1 MSTTTFNAA
10 TLRRIVRAGTTSS
23 FGSRPGMRRHQW
35 TEQELQELSLAY
47 LEHKG
52 QMPLWKIADMLQFCF
67 SSPKPSRNEDEDD
80 DDAPMIVTPT
90 NPTNTRAPSIP
101 AIMSKLMDCVY
112 LETGGLLGYD
122 TVKPSLLHCQVWKHV
137 RLSQKHREMIAE
149 MKLKTEENAA
159 KCCQP
164 EEPQPQ
170 PQSSSSSSSSSH
182 RCSIGKV
189 RSRKSDDDECPPTKR
204 RKIVTEDDD
213 DDDDEEHIDHDHVNL
228 QAVMAALDQRLANL
242 SLRFGDVFA
251 EIESIRGEITNSL
264 THPPPPSQNSA
275 TAPNTTPI
283 CSKCDKHIEGELG
296 GFSVCYADPSQP
308 EGTIEC
314 YDCCSLSPS
323 ELEFV
328 TRRQAELEAEYEEQ
342 GQQPVSPLYSDYD
355 SDAYWEDY
363 NRNRYPYDHSEEC
376 S

>member
-10 TLRRIVRAGTTSS
+10 TLRRIVRAGTNSS

-52 QMPLWKIADMLQFCF
+52 QMPLWKIADMLQFSF
-67 SSPKPSRNEDEDD
+67 SSPKPSRNEDD
-80 DDAPMIVTPT
+80 DDAPMVVTL

-112 LETGGLLGYD
+112 LETGGLLGYE

-137 RLSQKHREMIAE
+137 KLSQKHREMIAE
-149 MKLKTEENAA
+149 MKIKSEENAA
-159 KCCQP
+159 KCCHP

-170 PQSSSSSSSSSH
+170 PQPQPQSSSSSSSH

-189 RSRKSDDDECPPTKR
+189 RSRKSDDDECPPAKR
-204 RKIVTEDDD
+204 RKIITE
-213 DDDDEEHIDHDHVNL
+213 DDDEEHIDHGNL
-228 QAVMAALDQRLANL
+228 QAVMASLDQRLANL
-242 SLRFGDVFA
+242 SLQFGGVFA
-251 EIESIRGEITNSL
+251 EIESIRGEITNAL
-264 THPPPPSQNSA
+264 LPPPSQKSSA
-275 TAPNTTPI
+275 APNTTPI
-283 CSKCDKHIEGELG
+283 CSKCDKIIEGELG
-296 GFSVCYADPSQP
+296 GFSVSYADPSHPQH
-308 EGTIEC
+308 GTIEC

-328 TRRQAELEAEYEEQ
+328 TRRQAELEAEYEAQ
-342 GQQPVSPLYSDYD
+342 GQQPVSPVYSDYD
-355 SDAYWEDY
+355 SDEYWEEDY
-363 NRNRYPYDHSEEC
+363 HNRYQYDHGEEC

>member
-1 MSTTTFNAA
+1 MSTTTFNTAI
-10 TLRRIVRAGTTSS
+10 LRRIVRAGTNSS

-47 LEHKG
+47 LEYKG

-67 SSPKPSRNEDEDD
+67 SSPKPSRNEDDD
-80 DDAPMIVTPT
+80 DDAPMVMTP
-90 NPTNTRAPSIP
+90 NPRNTRAPSIQ
-101 AIMSKLMDCVY
+101 AITSKLMDCVY
-112 LETGGLLGYD
+112 LETGGLLGYE

-149 MKLKTEENAA
+149 MKIKTEENAA

-170 PQSSSSSSSSSH
+170 PQSSSSSSSH

-189 RSRKSDDDECPPTKR
+189 RGRKSDDDECPPAKR
-204 RKIVTEDDD
+204 RKIIT

-228 QAVMAALDQRLANL
+228 QAVMASLDQRLANL
-242 SLRFGDVFA
+242 SLRFGGVFA
-251 EIESIRGEITNSL
+251 EIESIRGEITNAL
-264 THPPPPSQNSA
+264 PPPSQNS
-275 TAPNTTPI
+275 TADPNTTTM
-283 CSKCDKHIEGELG
+283 CSKCERRIEGELG
-296 GFSVCYADPSQP
+296 GFSVCYADRSEP

-314 YDCCSLSPS
+314 YECCSLSPS
-323 ELEFV
+323 EIKYIEQ
-328 TRRQAELEAEYEEQ
+328 RQAELEAKYEEQ
-342 GQQPVSPLYSDYD
+342 GQQEWDPLYSDYD
-355 SDAYWEDY
+355 SDEYWEDSH
-363 NRNRYPYDHSEEC
+363 NGCEYDHSEEC